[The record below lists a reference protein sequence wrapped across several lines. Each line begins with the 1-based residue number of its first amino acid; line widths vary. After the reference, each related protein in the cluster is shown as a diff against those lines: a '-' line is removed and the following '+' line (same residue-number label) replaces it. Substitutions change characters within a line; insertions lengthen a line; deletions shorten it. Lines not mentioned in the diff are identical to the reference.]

1 MDNILEKIKN
11 VANQVFECDINNE
24 SSQKNCN
31 QWDSL
36 HHLNFIVDLEME
48 FDISFEPE
56 EISIMSSITEVE
68 KILKTKLQ

>member
-1 MDNILEKIKN
+1 MDNILEKIKK

-48 FDISFEPE
+48 FDVSFEPE

-68 KILKTKLQ
+68 KILKTKL